1 MVEEQ
6 GDRRESIACVCV
18 LCVTCVCACACCDMC
33 VAYGGDVCV
42 WCVCGG
48 VAVLCRGR
56 GEGVVVVVV
65 CCCSERGVVCVCVL
79 WW

>member
-42 WCVCGG
+42 VCVWWCGG
-48 VAVLCRGR
+48 VVP
-56 GEGVVVVVV
+56 
-65 CCCSERGVVCVCVL
+65 
-79 WW
+79 W